1 MCLFLFCI
9 FLLQAILP
17 IFLDF
22 IHNLGATLVKI
33 LNHTFFSVLHLKMED
48 SF

>member
-17 IFLDF
+17 FFLDS
-22 IHNLGATLVKI
+22 IHNLGAILVKI
-33 LNHTFFSVLHLKMED
+33 LIHTFLSLLHLKMED